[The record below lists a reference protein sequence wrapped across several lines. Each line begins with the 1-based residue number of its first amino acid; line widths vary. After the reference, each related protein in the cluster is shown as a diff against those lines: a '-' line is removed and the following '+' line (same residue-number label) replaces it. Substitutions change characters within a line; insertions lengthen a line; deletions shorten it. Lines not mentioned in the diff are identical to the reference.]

1 MSNPPPNPG
10 WENPGGASWPPPP
23 PPAGPGGSP
32 GPGGP
37 GYPGGQ
43 GAPGGP
49 GYPGGQGA
57 PGGPGA
63 PPPPGGYGG
72 PGTPPPFFPPPPG
85 APMGPGM
92 PPPKR
97 SSGPLI
103 AALVGGAVVVILIIG
118 VVVFVVA
125 SKGGGK
131 SPEEKLRA
139 AADSMSAGRAV
150 GLKGTFGGGA
160 DSIQGQLDVTKG
172 GRATGPVT
180 WNSDNVTLLSADGKL
195 FVKADQSYWRDQI
208 DNVEGTPYYL
218 KSGQQ
223 WGRLS
228 SDKLDVDFKNELS
241 PTALAAKLRAAATA
255 KVKPLKTTWSGK
267 KALKFSTFTSTLYIT
282 DADDAELLRYEAT
295 TPRVALDVTPKSSS
309 EASTVI
315 SNMRTSMGELKDS
328 FDASARPSVDEWKK
342 GGCNSNS
349 GCTVEAKI
357 RPPYGASTPITID
370 VRFNITAG
378 TLTGRDLGNCT
389 DTITINGSDSVWA
402 SCRVATS
409 AWQSWAK
416 STGGTFYK
424 HAQYK
429 VIGATASEV
438 ASLQSGLDSE

>member
-23 PPAGPGGSP
+23 PPAGPGGAP

-43 GAPGGP
+43 GVP
-49 GYPGGQGA
+49 GA

-72 PGTPPPFFPPPPG
+72 PGGPGTPPPFFPPPPG
-85 APMGPGM
+85 PGGPMGPGM

-118 VVVFVVA
+118 AVVFIVA
-125 SKGGGK
+125 SNGGGK
-131 SPEEKLRA
+131 SPEDKLKA
-139 AADSMSAGRAV
+139 AADSMAAERVV
-150 GLKGTFGGGA
+150 GLKGDFGGGA
-160 DSIQGQLDVTKG
+160 DNIEGQLDVTKG

-195 FVKADQSYWRDQI
+195 FLKADASYWRDQI
-208 DNVEGTPYYL
+208 ESTEGTPYYL
-218 KSGQQ
+218 GSGQQ

-228 SDKLDVDFKNELS
+228 ADKLDIDFKQELS
-241 PTALAAKLRAAATA
+241 PTALATKLRAAATA
-255 KVKPLKTTWSGK
+255 KVKPLKTTWAGK
-267 KALKFSTFTSTLYIT
+267 KALKFTTFTSTLYIT
-282 DADDAELLRYEAT
+282 DADDAQLLRYEAT

-315 SNMRTSMGELKDS
+315 SAMRTSMGDLKNS

-357 RPPYGASTPITID
+357 RPPYGASTPLTVD

-389 DTITINGSDSVWA
+389 DTITINDTSSVWA
-402 SCRVATS
+402 SCRIATS

-429 VIGATASEV
+429 VIGATPSEV

>member
-23 PPAGPGGSP
+23 PPAGPGGAP

-43 GAPGGP
+43 GVPGGP
-49 GYPGGQGA
+49 AA
-57 PGGPGA
+57 P
-63 PPPPGGYGG
+63 PPPPGGYGGG

-85 APMGPGM
+85 APMGGPGM

-103 AALVGGAVVVILIIG
+103 AALVGGGLVVVLIIG
-118 VVVFVVA
+118 AVVFLVA
-125 SKGGGK
+125 AKGGGK
-131 SPEEKLRA
+131 SPQDKLKS
-139 AADSMSAGRAV
+139 AADSMAADRV
-150 GLKGTFGGGA
+150 VELKGDFGGGA
-160 DSIQGQLDVTKG
+160 DNINGQLDVTKG

-195 FVKADQSYWRDQI
+195 FLKADSSYWRDQV
-208 DNVEGTPYYL
+208 DTSEGSPFYL
-218 KSGQQ
+218 NSGQQ

-228 SDKLDVDFKNELS
+228 ADKLDIDFKQELA
-241 PTALAAKLRAAATA
+241 PGALATKLRAAATA
-255 KVKPLKTTWSGK
+255 KVKPLKTTWAGK
-267 KALKFSTFTSTLYIT
+267 KALKFTTFTSTLYIT
-282 DADDAELLRYEAT
+282 DADDAQLLRYEAT
-295 TPRVALDVTPKSSS
+295 TPRVAVDVTPQSSS
-309 EASTVI
+309 EASTAI
-315 SNMRTSMGELKDS
+315 STMRTSMGELKDA
-328 FDASARPSVDEWKK
+328 FDASARPSVNEWKK

-349 GCTVEAKI
+349 GCTVEARI
-357 RPPYGASTPITID
+357 RPPYGASTPMTVD

-389 DTITINGSDSVWA
+389 DTITINDSTPVWA
-402 SCRVATS
+402 SCRVATA

-424 HAQYK
+424 HAQFK
-429 VIGATASEV
+429 VAGATPSEV
-438 ASLQSGLDSE
+438 AALQSGLDSE